1 MLLDEIYLEAVNPE
15 RNCMRS
21 YRLTLTRDLFGVFMV
36 EARYGRIGTKGR
48 GIVHSF
54 DDEGSARGYLE
65 TCLARRQSSPRRIGA
80 SYLPISIANGK

>member
-36 EARYGRIGTKGR
+36 EARYGRIGTR
-48 GIVHSF
+48 GHGIAHSF
-54 DDEGSARGYLE
+54 EDEGSARDYLLE
-65 TCLARRQSSPRRIGA
+65 CLNRRKSSPRRIGVA
-80 SYLPISIANGK
+80 YGTRQT

>member
-1 MLLDEIYLEAVNPE
+1 MLLDEVYLEAVNPD

-36 EARYGRIGTKGR
+36 EARYGRIGTNGH

-54 DDEGSARGYLE
+54 EDEATARDYLQE
-65 TCLARRQSSPRRIGA
+65 CLHRRQSAPRRIGVAYA
-80 SYLPISIANGK
+80 SPAGSGS